1 MEHYDVISN
10 FIKTYNLTH
19 EEDIFTR
26 GIEKNVFITLAD
38 SVCEIVDDE
47 NHNDTKIDY
56 NSVVENTY
64 NKIFVPIIRNLIDVT
79 NRRRLMRR
87 GLVLRLRNQ
96 RIPSRVI
103 SLSERR
109 QPDGIRQTPELR
121 YR

>member
-38 SVCEIVDDE
+38 SVCEIVKNE
-47 NHNDTKIDY
+47 NSNESRIDY

-64 NKIFVPIIRNLIDVT
+64 NKIFVPIVRNLIDMNTEMQSHLEDVLTHGQKVT
-79 NRRRLMRR
+79 
-87 GLVLRLRNQ
+87 LV
-96 RIPSRVI
+96 VK
-103 SLSERR
+103 
-109 QPDGIRQTPELR
+109 DVDKTVELIKSKTK
-121 YR
+121 